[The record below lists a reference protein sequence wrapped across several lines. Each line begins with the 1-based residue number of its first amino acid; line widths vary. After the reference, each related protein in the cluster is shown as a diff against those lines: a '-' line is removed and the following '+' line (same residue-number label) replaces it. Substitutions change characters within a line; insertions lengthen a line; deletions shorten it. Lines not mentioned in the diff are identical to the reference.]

1 MFQGRVNFWSL
12 FSEESFNLL
21 LAVGFVHLIT
31 ANSGV
36 FSHAGHLVTLR
47 HLVLATAGGEINGSQ
62 TQL

>member
-1 MFQGRVNFWSL
+1 MIFWTL
-12 FSEESFNLL
+12 FSKRSFNLL

-36 FSHAGHLVTLR
+36 FTHTGCLVSLK
-47 HLVLATAGGEINGSQ
+47 HLVLATAGGEINVSQ